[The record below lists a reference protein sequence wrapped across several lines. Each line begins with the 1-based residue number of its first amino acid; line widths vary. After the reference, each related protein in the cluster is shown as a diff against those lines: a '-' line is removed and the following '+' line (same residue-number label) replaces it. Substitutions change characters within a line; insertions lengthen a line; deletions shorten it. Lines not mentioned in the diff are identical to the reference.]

1 MKVLITEDHPIVVKM
16 LSNLI
21 VEIYP
26 DAIIKTATNTED
38 AAVLVKAYDLDLV
51 ISDLDFNGEKRFSI
65 VELAKEYG
73 IRCIVFSGHY
83 NMAFIK
89 KAAASGAIGF
99 ISKLGNLD
107 DLKYALLNYKT
118 IENYICS
125 YCQNQNKP
133 VVSNEIISPDITA
146 IEEIILSNLLV
157 QKPRKE
163 IAKELKITSDSLNT
177 YINRMTAKNDCNLLV
192 LIHRYIVWKRS
203 MK

>member
-1 MKVLITEDHPIVVKM
+1 MKVIIAEDHPIVVKM
-16 LSNLI
+16 LSNL
-21 VEIYP
+21 VLEIYP
-26 DAIIKTATNTED
+26 DAKIKSAANNED
-38 AAVLVKAYDLDLV
+38 AAILLKGYEFDLV
-51 ISDLDFNGEKRFSI
+51 ISDLDFNGEKRFAT

-107 DLKYALLNYKT
+107 DLKYAILNYKT
-118 IENYICS
+118 IENYVCG
-125 YCQNQNKP
+125 YCQDQNKP
-133 VVSNEIISPDITA
+133 KESNEILSPDITA

-177 YINRMTAKNDCNLLV
+177 YINRMAAKNDCNLLV

>member
-16 LSNLI
+16 LSNL
-21 VEIYP
+21 VLEIYP
-26 DAIIKTATNTED
+26 YAIIKSATNTED
-38 AAVLVKAYDLDLV
+38 AAILIKGYEFDLV

-73 IRCIVFSGHY
+73 IRCIIFSGHY
-83 NMAFIK
+83 NIAFIK
-89 KAAASGAIGF
+89 KATTFGVVGF

-118 IENYICS
+118 IENYVCS
-125 YCQNQNKP
+125 YCINQNKP
-133 VVSNEIISPDITA
+133 KESNEILSPDITA